1 MKNEMTIDELVQLI
15 ELHSKEAQ
23 AYSKKYAKEGNKV
36 EAEAWL
42 LGADLL
48 NAVLDRAVGVDR

>member
-1 MKNEMTIDELVQLI
+1 MTLDELVQLI